1 MKKRKRYTVDRR
13 RKALKNCNNEDEIKA
28 LREDVQSVQRV
39 LQKMNENL
47 EVSEIVVETCEMY
60 DFYKNLAMCIVIM
73 VVIHNVCN
81 LLKDIAIAICYS

>member
-1 MKKRKRYTVDRR
+1 MKKRKLQSVNRR

>member
-1 MKKRKRYTVDRR
+1 MKKRKRYAVDRR
-13 RKALKNCNNEDEIKA
+13 RKALKNCNNEEIKA

-47 EVSEIVVETCEMY
+47 EVSEVVVETCEVY
-60 DFYKNLAMCIVIM
+60 DFYKNLAMCIVII
-73 VVIHNVCN
+73 VVVYNICS

>member
-1 MKKRKRYTVDRR
+1 MKKRKRYAVDRR
-13 RKALKNCNNEDEIKA
+13 RKALKNYNNEDEIKA

-47 EVSEIVVETCEMY
+47 EVSEVVVETCEMY
-60 DFYKNLAMCIVIM
+60 DFYKNLAMCIVRI
-73 VVIHNVCN
+73 VIVYNICS

>member
-1 MKKRKRYTVDRR
+1 MKKRKRYAVDRR

-60 DFYKNLAMCIVIM
+60 EFYKNLAMCIVIM

>member
-1 MKKRKRYTVDRR
+1 MKKRKRYAVDRR
-13 RKALKNCNNEDEIKA
+13 RKALNNCNNEDEIKA

>member
-1 MKKRKRYTVDRR
+1 MKKRKWQAVDRR
-13 RKALKNCNNEDEIKA
+13 RKALKNCNEDEIKA

-47 EVSEIVVETCEMY
+47 EVSEVVVETCEMY

-73 VVIHNVCN
+73 VVIHNICN
-81 LLKDIAIAICYS
+81 LLKDIVIAICYS

>member
-1 MKKRKRYTVDRR
+1 MKKRKRYAVDRR
-13 RKALKNCNNEDEIKA
+13 CTALNKCNEDEIKA

-47 EVSEIVVETCEMY
+47 EVSEVVVETCEMY
-60 DFYKNLAMCIVIM
+60 DFYKNLSMYIVII
-73 VVIHNVCN
+73 VVVYNICS

>member
-1 MKKRKRYTVDRR
+1 MKKRKRYAVDRR
-13 RKALKNCNNEDEIKA
+13 RKALNNCNNEDEIKA

-47 EVSEIVVETCEMY
+47 EVSEVVVETCEMY
-60 DFYKNLAMCIVIM
+60 DFYKNLAMCIVII
-73 VVIHNVCN
+73 VGVYNICN

>member
-1 MKKRKRYTVDRR
+1 MKKRKLQAVYRR
-13 RKALKNCNNEDEIKA
+13 RKALKNCNNEEIKA

-47 EVSEIVVETCEMY
+47 EVSEVVVETCEMY
-60 DFYKNLAMCIVIM
+60 DFYKNLAMCIVII
-73 VVIHNVCN
+73 VGVYNICN

>member
-1 MKKRKRYTVDRR
+1 MKKRKWHAVDRR
-13 RKALKNCNNEDEIKA
+13 RKALKNCNEDEIKA

-47 EVSEIVVETCEMY
+47 EVSEVVVETCEMY

-73 VVIHNVCN
+73 VVIHNICN
-81 LLKDIAIAICYS
+81 LLKDIVIAICYS